1 MKKKIKTTFSKPT
14 ATTKKET
21 ILKRTTATTTIRH
34 CQKHCKLYQ

>member
-21 ILKRTTATTTIRH
+21 TLKRTTATTTIRILS
-34 CQKHCKLYQ
+34 KTL